1 MTRTREEAAM
11 AQDDAFLHR
20 GNIRRFEQ
28 KLSEATDAGQR
39 RVLRQLLAAERAR
52 VLDDAGAGERVR
64 PAGPETRAPNAED

>member
-1 MTRTREEAAM
+1 M
-11 AQDDAFLHR
+11 AQDDAFLHG

-52 VLDDAGAGERVR
+52 VLDEAGAGERVR